1 MTLKDI
7 VKFPPARDFAIAT
20 LEIKGM
26 LRRFLNIATS
36 FVHKTRADC
45 KTSMR
50 FQVPFMQSANDT
62 RNKLGKVVN
71 EQIRLVAFDLIAELE
86 DAKEDGNLDPKFITE
101 VIFGRRRTKF
111 ERHSRVSA
119 LPSFP
124 FEKLVKNRV
133 HGKTNINSTT
143 GLPGGKAGRTA
154 RIVCGF
160 KHHLCSPRRKNHDN
174 QRSVNKGGFAAVPKK
189 LALRYIRSQGVGKI
203 KAYRRVLRGSS
214 LLRYESN
221 AFKVRRRYER
231 RAAENRG

>member
-7 VKFPPARDFAIAT
+7 VKFPPARDFAIAK

-26 LRRFLNIATS
+26 LRRFLNMATS

-45 KTSMR
+45 EKHMR

-124 FEKLVKNRV
+124 
-133 HGKTNINSTT
+133 HGKRREKTDLM
-143 GLPGGKAGRTA
+143 LPHFGHMAWELPAPPWKKCLSLTRTKMFLYTKSALTPALRFGAFGCAFAPFKAGT
-154 RIVCGF
+154 
-160 KHHLCSPRRKNHDN
+160 RRH
-174 QRSVNKGGFAAVPKK
+174 RRGG
-189 LALRYIRSQGVGKI
+189 IR
-203 KAYRRVLRGSS
+203 R
-214 LLRYESN
+214 
-221 AFKVRRRYER
+221 
-231 RAAENRG
+231 

>member
-1 MTLKDI
+1 
-7 VKFPPARDFAIAT
+7 
-20 LEIKGM
+20 
-26 LRRFLNIATS
+26 
-36 FVHKTRADC
+36 
-45 KTSMR
+45 MR
-50 FQVPFMQSANDT
+50 FQVPFMQSASDT

-71 EQIRLVAFDLIAELE
+71 EQIRLVVFDLIAELE

-133 HGKTNINSTT
+133 HVKTNINSTT
-143 GLPGGKAGRTA
+143 DLPGGKAGRTA

-160 KHHLCSPRRKNHDN
+160 KHHLCSPRRKKHDN
-174 QRSVNKGGFAAVPKK
+174 KRSVNKGGFAAVPKK
-189 LALRYIRSQGVGKI
+189 LALRHIGCKSLGKI
-203 KAYRRVLRGSS
+203 AAYRCILRGSTV
-214 LLRYESN
+214 LRYESN